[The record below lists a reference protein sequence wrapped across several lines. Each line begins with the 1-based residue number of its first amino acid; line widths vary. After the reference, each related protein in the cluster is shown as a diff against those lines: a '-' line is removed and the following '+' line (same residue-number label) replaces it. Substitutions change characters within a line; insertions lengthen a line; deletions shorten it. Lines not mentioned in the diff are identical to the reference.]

1 MWIERNISTVLKR
14 AFAQFPAIVLTGA
27 RQTGKTSL
35 VKRLFPSAEYVSFDI
50 PREAE
55 AAKSNAETFLA
66 ERTEPVIFDEVQ
78 YVPEILRHLKIRI
91 DQDRHAGRFILTGSQ
106 DFSLM
111 QGVTESL
118 AGRCAVLS
126 LPTLSLPEVLPTATT
141 TDMDAFCWRGGFPDL
156 WQNRETDREL
166 WLGSY
171 MATYLER
178 DVRNILNVG
187 RLRDFDR
194 FLRAAALRA
203 GRLLSFSEL
212 ARDVGIAPNTAR
224 SWLSILESSRQV
236 FLLEPYHTNAIKRLV
251 KTPKLYFTDTGLLL
265 YLMGFQSWGTV
276 STNAAWGMVWEN
288 LIVGETVKYFIN
300 RGKRPPV
307 WFWRTAQGEE
317 IDLLVENEPERFLAV
332 ECKTATGA
340 QSPDIKSFSTLR
352 SAYGEQALVK
362 GAVVCRTDT
371 AGVMRDD
378 PSTDVLPL
386 AGNGGFLEWLDSNSQ
401 G

>member
-1 MWIERNISTVLKR
+1 MWIERDISAVLTR
-14 AFAQFPAIVLTGA
+14 AFAQFPAVVLTGA

-35 VKRLFPSAEYVSFDI
+35 VKRLFPRADYISFDI

-55 AAKSNAETFLA
+55 AAKSNAEDFLA
-66 ERTEPVIFDEVQ
+66 GHSEPMIFDEVQ
-78 YVPEILRHLKIRI
+78 YVPEILRHLKISI
-91 DQDRHAGRFILTGSQ
+91 DRDRRASRYVLTGSQ

-126 LPTLSLPEVLPTATT
+126 LPTLSLPEVFPATTT
-141 TDMDAFCWRGGFPDL
+141 TDMDTFCWRGGFPDL
-156 WQNRETDREL
+156 WQNREIDREL
-166 WLGSY
+166 WMGSY

-265 YLMGFQSWGTV
+265 YLMGFQNWRTV
-276 STNAAWGMVWEN
+276 STNAAWGLVWEN
-288 LIVGETVKYFIN
+288 LVISETLKYFIN
-300 RGKRPPV
+300 RGKRPPT

-317 IDLLVENEPERFLAV
+317 IDLLIEVGPERFLAV
-332 ECKTATGA
+332 ECKTATSGRA
-340 QSPDIKSFSTLR
+340 TDIRGFSSLR
-352 SAYGEQALVK
+352 SAYGEQALIK
-362 GAVVCRTDT
+362 GAVVCR
-371 AGVMRDD
+371 AKIPGVVHDD
-378 PSTDVLPL
+378 PAMAVLPL
-386 AGNGGFLEWLDSNSQ
+386 AGKGGFIEWLDANSNS
-401 G
+401 

>member
-1 MWIERNISTVLKR
+1 MWIERNISGVLKR
-14 AFAQFPAIVLTGA
+14 ALAQFPAVVLTGA

-35 VKRLFPSAEYVSFDI
+35 VKRLFPRADYISFDI

-55 AAKSNAETFLA
+55 AAKSNAEDFLA
-66 ERTEPVIFDEVQ
+66 GHSEPMIFDEVQ
-78 YVPEILRHLKIRI
+78 YVPEILRHLKISI
-91 DQDRHAGRFILTGSQ
+91 DRDRRAGRYVLTGSQ
-106 DFSLM
+106 DFPLM

-126 LPTLSLPEVLPTATT
+126 LPTLSLPEVFPATT
-141 TDMDAFCWRGGFPDL
+141 MADMDAFCWRGGFPDL

-224 SWLSILESSRQV
+224 SWLSILEASRQV
-236 FLLEPYHTNAIKRLV
+236 FLLEPYHTSATKRLV

-265 YLMGFQSWGTV
+265 YLMGFQSWSTI
-276 STNAAWGMVWEN
+276 STNAAWGLVWEN
-288 LIVGETVKYFIN
+288 LVISETLKYFIN
-300 RGKRPPV
+300 RGKRPPT
-307 WFWRTAQGEE
+307 WFWRTAHGEE
-317 IDLLVENEPERFLAV
+317 IDLLIELGPERFLAV
-332 ECKTATGA
+332 ECKTAASIRAT
-340 QSPDIKSFSTLR
+340 DIRNFSSLK

-362 GAVVCRTDT
+362 GAVVCRVDSP
-371 AGVMRDD
+371 GVVCDD
-378 PSTDVLPL
+378 PATAVLPL
-386 AGNGGFLEWLDSNSQ
+386 AGKGGFIEWLDANSKS
-401 G
+401 